1 MAITYENIFYNFV
14 LDPIRDLIVG
24 EYAGARVYIA
34 PEIDM
39 KYTTNTSFRVWGTS
53 AELVEYASYNAHTRN
68 YIAEI
73 ALYIKNPNPN
83 EAFYKK
89 LYNDGERLH
98 QLIFENKTKKTTVG
112 STTLQWADASI
123 ENMIINDLDDEES
136 EIEGLHTIKMEF
148 SCNITASV

>member
-14 LDPIRDLIVG
+14 LDPLRDIMRT
-24 EYAGARVYIA
+24 EYAGMTVYVAPTIETKYSANVSMRLWGTNAEKSEYVVDGHSRVYNV
-34 PEIDM
+34 D
-39 KYTTNTSFRVWGTS
+39 V
-53 AELVEYASYNAHTRN
+53 
-68 YIAEI
+68 
-73 ALYIKNPNPN
+73 ALYVMQMNPN
-83 EAFYKK
+83 ERFYKK

>member
-1 MAITYENIFYNFV
+1 MAITYENIFFDFV
-14 LDPIRDLIVG
+14 LDPLRDMMRS
-24 EYAGARVYIA
+24 EYTGMTVYVAPTIETKYSANVSMRLWGTNAEKSEYVVDGHSRVYNV
-34 PEIDM
+34 D
-39 KYTTNTSFRVWGTS
+39 V
-53 AELVEYASYNAHTRN
+53 
-68 YIAEI
+68 
-73 ALYIKNPNPN
+73 ALYVMQMNPN
-83 EAFYKK
+83 ERFYKK

-112 STTLQWADASI
+112 STTLQWSDGSI